1 MRQGKELDLL
11 KGPILPTLIKL
22 AMPIMATSFVGLA
35 YTMTDMY
42 WVSSLGERALAAVG
56 TGGTLFWLVDS
67 VFSIPRV
74 GGQVL
79 VGQALGAGE
88 RGEARAWART
98 ALRLGYLLAA
108 LFSLL
113 FFFANGP
120 LTAIF
125 QFNDLETIS
134 RTETYL
140 WIVGL
145 GLIPRVG
152 GRLYSAILT
161 ASGNSFTPFV
171 VFVSGLVL
179 NMILDPLFILGLR
192 LDVAGAALATFLSE
206 LTTFILLLMAVRRN
220 ELLSKLSLV
229 KGSQIGRAHV

>member
-1 MRQGKELDLL
+1 MQDKKQVDLL
-11 KGPILPTLIKL
+11 KGPILPTVVKL

-35 YTMTDMY
+35 YTLTDMF
-42 WVSSLGERALAAVG
+42 WVSSLGERAVAAVG

-67 VFSIPRV
+67 LFTVPRV

-79 VGQALGAGE
+79 VGQSLGAGE
-88 RGEARAWART
+88 PHEARSWARSS
-98 ALRLGYLLAA
+98 LRLGYGLAA
-108 LFSLL
+108 LLSLIFL
-113 FFFANGP
+113 FFRGP

-125 QFNDLETIS
+125 QFNDLYTIT

-171 VFVSGLVL
+171 IFVTGLIL
-179 NMILDPLFILGLR
+179 NMILDPLFIL
-192 LDVAGAALATFLSE
+192 VFE
-206 LTTFILLLMAVRRN
+206 L
-220 ELLSKLSLV
+220 
-229 KGSQIGRAHV
+229 